1 MTYVQLDDAF
11 LKFVNFYV
19 KEMDFKRNCDV
30 FKKRDEIRELIK
42 LNESDPLNPLKA
54 DQIYWSPEDALD
66 YKNEFISDAEA
77 LLKNREIVNCER
89 LLAAPREFRH
99 FLLLFDLEISFP
111 KNGQHQTT
119 SNKICSTLKCFSE
132 LVENR
137 FESYRGMPLYL
148 ETDAFKQ
155 SMVSFFSYPSSSA
168 ITFFLFELIGK
179 EGVKE
184 IFKKFPDENAY
195 TERGLVSE
203 YLSEKYELSRSVLRE
218 ALSFLK
224 ILKKPDLPAVL

>member
-1 MTYVQLDDAF
+1 MAYVQLDDAF

-42 LNESDPLNPLKA
+42 LNESDPLNPLKD

-66 YKNEFISDAEA
+66 YKNEFISDDEA

-99 FLLLFDLEISFP
+99 FLLSFDLEISFP

-137 FESYRGMPLYL
+137 FESYRGTPLYL
-148 ETDAFKQ
+148 ETDEFEK
-155 SMVSFFSYPSSSA
+155 SMDWFFRSYSFLETKDSLFS
-168 ITFFLFELIGK
+168 LIGDLTC
-179 EGVKE
+179 KE
-184 IFKKFPDENAY
+184 IFEKFPDENAY
-195 TERGLVSE
+195 TERGAVYE
-203 YLSEKYELSRSVLRE
+203 YLSEKYGLSRNVLRTI
-218 ALSFLK
+218 LPSLK
-224 ILKKPDLPAVL
+224 DLKKAALPAVL